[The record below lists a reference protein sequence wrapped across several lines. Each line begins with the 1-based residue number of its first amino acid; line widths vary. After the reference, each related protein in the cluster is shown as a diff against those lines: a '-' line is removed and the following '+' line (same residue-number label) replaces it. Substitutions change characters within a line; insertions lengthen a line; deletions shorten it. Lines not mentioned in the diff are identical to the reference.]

1 MNSNNKLGK
10 SDNDILQMNDDFSIK
25 IESNTG
31 GNSDSNFVSGEKLN
45 METIGN
51 NSNNNSWQN
60 SKELVYFILIFYF

>member
-1 MNSNNKLGK
+1 MSSNNKLGK

-25 IESNTG
+25 IESNTSV
-31 GNSDSNFVSGEKLN
+31 GNSDSDFISGEKLN

-60 SKELVYFILIFYF
+60 SKELVCFTNP